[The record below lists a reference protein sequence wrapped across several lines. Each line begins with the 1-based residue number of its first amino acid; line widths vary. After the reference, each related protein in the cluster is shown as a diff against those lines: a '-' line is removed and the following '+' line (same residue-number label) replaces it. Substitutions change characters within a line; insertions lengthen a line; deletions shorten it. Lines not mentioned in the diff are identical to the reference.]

1 MENARQHDHR
11 LAAITAPLEQHILLV
26 HWIAKKKDRLTS
38 VRDSSPLKSGK
49 FLNQFSKPYG
59 LLHFLLEEGA

>member
-1 MENARQHDHR
+1 MENAQQQDHR
-11 LAAITAPLEQHILLV
+11 LAAIIALLAQHILLV
-26 HWIAKKKDRLTS
+26 HWIAKKKDSLTS
-38 VRDSSPLKSGK
+38 VRDSSPLKSRK

>member
-11 LAAITAPLEQHILLV
+11 LIAIIAVLAQHILLV
-26 HWIAKKKDRLTS
+26 HWIAEKKDSITL
-38 VRDSSPLKSGK
+38 VRDSSPLKSKK

-59 LLHFLLEEGA
+59 LKHFLLEEGA